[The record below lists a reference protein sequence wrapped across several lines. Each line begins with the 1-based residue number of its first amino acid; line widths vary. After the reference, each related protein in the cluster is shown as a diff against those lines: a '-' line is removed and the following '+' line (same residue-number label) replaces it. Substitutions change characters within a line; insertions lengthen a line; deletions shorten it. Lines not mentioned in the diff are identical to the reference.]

1 MPCPRL
7 RAEYDSLQ
15 TCLQSI
21 LKEGLEYSAPLTGS
35 NTQSVQL
42 ADLDNDGQDEAIAFF
57 RDSSADSQ
65 SLKIYIFRKSDEN
78 TYAPT
83 LMIEGNGTAINS
95 AVLLPAGGRQ
105 ALHVRALI
113 SWQLSPT
120 VYSLSAYSLE
130 NDALSEMLSG
140 STYSKYAV
148 KDMDQDGNDE
158 IVMIQLDSSDQS
170 SNRRNTTPP
179 PTGRWC

>member
-1 MPCPRL
+1 
-7 RAEYDSLQ
+7 
-15 TCLQSI
+15 
-21 LKEGLEYSAPLTGS
+21 
-35 NTQSVQL
+35 
-42 ADLDNDGQDEAIAFF
+42 
-57 RDSSADSQ
+57 
-65 SLKIYIFRKSDEN
+65 
-78 TYAPT
+78 
-83 LMIEGNGTAINS
+83 MIEGNGTAINS
-95 AVLLPAGGRQ
+95 AVCCQLEGGKHSMSE
-105 ALHVRALI
+105 LLI